1 MIDRKIRCDR
11 GTPTCQ
17 NCVRARK
24 QCQGYGLRLSW
35 PGIHDRKRAVRGHLP
50 AVRSQ
55 ANRELNHR
63 LFINTSWWDIEFF
76 RHITS
81 NGTTPFPLL
90 AQPAQP
96 LWIHPQPGL
105 KQTDLVHYFHN
116 AAHLSLVTFSSKT
129 LSIRDVLIRM
139 ALTNDKS
146 PGRALLYALL
156 AVASLHR
163 SGLQS
168 EAVQFKVSALDA
180 LATSAK
186 AGLQDWAEAA
196 QHIQLPSES
205 SGEWLWYVQGAMRI
219 IEETNLEA
227 KSDDS
232 GVGELLDWVYY
243 HDSLAQ
249 FAKRHWGHSTVTRDT
264 RPSGQCP
271 SLANGRPGHYQRHAP
286 AVLNLLCEAC
296 TTVLDPI
303 DPRSREEAYKARLQG
318 LQSRIKETSIAPP
331 AAKIDIIETGF
342 STELYRMTTLIYLV
356 RASQSPWEAS
366 SSPELD
372 ALVDQ
377 AFSVPLQMPACDH
390 FFPLF
395 ILGCEARTDG
405 QRATIL
411 GMIER
416 TEKGPHVR
424 SMKRLQAGIQSVWA
438 HHDLHADSDVVVN
451 YVRMMNA
458 VISSHSTLP
467 SYV

>member
-1 MIDRKIRCDR
+1 M
-11 GTPTCQ
+11 G
-17 NCVRARK
+17 
-24 QCQGYGLRLSW
+24 
-35 PGIHDRKRAVRGHLP
+35 
-50 AVRSQ
+50 
-55 ANRELNHR
+55 
-63 LFINTSWWDIEFF
+63 
-76 RHITS
+76 
-81 NGTTPFPLL
+81 
-90 AQPAQP
+90 
-96 LWIHPQPGL
+96 
-105 KQTDLVHYFHN
+105 
-116 AAHLSLVTFSSKT
+116 
-129 LSIRDVLIRM
+129 
-139 ALTNDKS
+139 
-146 PGRALLYALL
+146 
-156 AVASLHR
+156 
-163 SGLQS
+163 
-168 EAVQFKVSALDA
+168 
-180 LATSAK
+180 
-186 AGLQDWAEAA
+186 
-196 QHIQLPSES
+196 
-205 SGEWLWYVQGAMRI
+205 I

-249 FAKRHWGHSTVTRDT
+249 FAKRHWGHSTVTQDT

-271 SLANGRPGHYQRHAP
+271 SLANGRPVSVKSNLIPHPNANFSLQGHYQRHAP

-296 TTVLDPI
+296 TTVLDPS

-331 AAKIDIIETGF
+331 AAKTDIIETGF

-366 SSPELD
+366 SSSSELD

-377 AFSVPLQMPACDH
+377 AFSVPLQMTACDH

-395 ILGCEARTDG
+395 ILGCEARTDE
-405 QRATIL
+405 QRAIIL

-438 HHDLHADSDVVVN
+438 HHDLHADSDVAVN